1 MKIRIGTGSDVHQ
14 LIPGESLRLG
24 GLSIPSD
31 VAALGHSDADALIHA
46 ICDALLGAASLGDIG
61 SHFPDT
67 DPSYHGTDSTR
78 LLQRVAGMI
87 RECGYSIVNIDSTV
101 ELEKPRLRNYID
113 NIRKNLAAILE
124 IDMMQVSV
132 KAKTSEKL
140 GFVGRR
146 EGIRVAAVVL
156 IQQE

>member
-1 MKIRIGTGSDVHQ
+1 MKIRIGTGSDVHK

-61 SHFPDT
+61 HHFPDT
-67 DPSYHGTDSTR
+67 DPCYRGTDSTL

-101 ELEKPRLRNYID
+101 ELEKPRLRNFID